1 MKKNIFNN
9 LYKDVTYF
17 FILCSLTITL
27 IVWILQAVNFLD
39 IVSED
44 GHSLFTYF
52 KFSILSIPKILSKL
66 MLLTYFLSLF
76 YILGIYEDKNQLLI
90 FWLNGIK
97 KNLFLKAIMK
107 FSIYFLFFYFF
118 LSFLIVPYT
127 QDKARSYI
135 RSSNLDFF
143 PSLIKPKKFIDT
155 VSNLTIFLDEKNENS
170 LKNVLI
176 KDASKPEQTQ
186 IIISKGGAISDLDN
200 FKVLKLKNGIII
212 NYRNQQKL
220 TSFNFEETNFNL
232 KDFKTKTTTAPKIQ
246 EISSRTL
253 LVCLINLSI
262 FNTEELVIKN
272 LNCEKSILKKVIQEI
287 YKRTFMPMY
296 IPLLSIIVVF
306 LVLKSKNN
314 SDFNKF
320 KSKIFILGILIII
333 LSQISVNL
341 INTNLINILVTLSLP
356 LIMIIFFYNLFLKK
370 MRLSS

>member
-287 YKRTFMPMY
+287 YKRTFMPVY